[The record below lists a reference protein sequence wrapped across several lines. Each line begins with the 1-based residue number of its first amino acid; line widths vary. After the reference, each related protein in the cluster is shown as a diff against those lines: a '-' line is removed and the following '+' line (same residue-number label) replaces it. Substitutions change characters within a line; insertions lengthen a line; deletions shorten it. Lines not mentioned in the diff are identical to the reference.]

1 MEQHSKSYLQSGP
14 LAFGLLII
22 GFISN
27 ILSSAKWGIG
37 LFGWISPIGFL
48 FFIRF
53 SRIRWKWFLLFI
65 VLITASVIDAKD
77 VAPFPVP
84 LLVILGLIESGK
96 IILVYLTNEWVYKR
110 SRQFSASFYLP
121 AAFTCLE
128 FINAK
133 LGGGVWW
140 SVANAQYGFGWLRQ
154 LASVTGIWGIS
165 FMIYWLAA
173 VVVWS
178 ISEFS
183 RGNQSL
189 RGLRV
194 YGLVFAMV
202 MAYGAIRY
210 HGDLMGETRSV
221 KIAGITAPSFG
232 FLTGLYADF
241 SGKEVHINPRT
252 SISSP
257 DLQEINRAQV
267 PFIGSADT
275 IKFRRGYAAMQ
286 AINDSLFILSA
297 RAAAVGARI
306 ILWSEANALVFAF
319 DEPALTLRASQFA
332 ESHKVY
338 LLMSRAVILPG
349 KIEQGRKFLK
359 NEAILFGPD
368 GRILN
373 LFHKNNPVPFAEA
386 SVPGDGNIPVTETPY
401 GRIATSICYDADF
414 PIQMRQLGE
423 KKAGLLLLP
432 SGDWSAIA
440 PYHSY
445 MAIFRGIEN
454 GNAIFRQVSGGLSV
468 ATDYRGKMIG
478 SFDFYGT
485 GEKLWYAEVPIGH
498 ISTLYNRIGDLFAYL
513 CLLVTMGWLAY
524 LLIEYFTSM
533 GRKTRTRIVSA
544 SA

>member
-14 LAFGLLII
+14 LTFGLLLIA
-22 GFISN
+22 FISN
-27 ILSSAKWGIG
+27 ILSSAKWGIA

-53 SRIRWKWFLLFI
+53 SRIRWKWFVLFI
-65 VLITASVIDAKD
+65 VLLLASIIDAKD
-77 VAPFPVP
+77 VAPFPLP
-84 LLVILGLIESGK
+84 LLVILGLIESAK
-96 IILVYLTNEWVYKR
+96 IILVYLTNEVVQKR
-110 SRQFSASFYLP
+110 NSRFSATLFLP
-121 AAFTCLE
+121 AAFTSLE

-140 SVANAQYGFGWLRQ
+140 SVANAQYGFSWLRQ

-173 VVVWS
+173 VVIWS
-178 ISEFS
+178 ISEF
-183 RGNQSL
+183 RKDNHSL
-189 RGLRV
+189 RGIWV
-194 YGLVFAMV
+194 YGLLFAMV
-202 MAYGAIRY
+202 MIYGGIRY
-210 HGDLMGETRSV
+210 HGNLQMETKNVR
-221 KIAGITAPSFG
+221 IAGITAPSFG
-232 FLTGLYADF
+232 FLTGLYEDF

-252 SISSP
+252 SMSSP
-257 DLQEINRAQV
+257 DLQEINRAQL
-267 PFIGSADT
+267 PFIESADT
-275 IKFRRGYAAMQ
+275 VKFHRGYAAMH
-286 AINDSLFILSA
+286 AINDSLFFMSA
-297 RAAAVGARI
+297 RAAAAGARI

-319 DEPALTLRASQFA
+319 DEAALTLRASQFA

-368 GRILN
+368 GRILS

-454 GNAIFRQVSGGLSV
+454 GNAIFRQASGGLSV

-478 SFDFYGT
+478 SFDFYGA
-485 GEKLWYAEVPIGH
+485 GEKLWYAEIPVGH
-498 ISTLYNRIGDLFAYL
+498 VSTLYNRIGDLFAYA
-513 CLLVTMGWLAY
+513 CLLVAVGWLAY
-524 LLIEYFTSM
+524 LVIGYFTSTT
-533 GRKTRTRIVSA
+533 RKNRTWAVNTRA
-544 SA
+544 